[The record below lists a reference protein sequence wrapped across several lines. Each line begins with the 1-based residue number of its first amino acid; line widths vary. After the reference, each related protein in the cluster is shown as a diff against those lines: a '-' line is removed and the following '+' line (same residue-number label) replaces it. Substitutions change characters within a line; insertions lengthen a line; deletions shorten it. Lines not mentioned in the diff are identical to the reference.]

1 LGLAGARVV
10 ALESNESGEPP
21 STQTE
26 DRERGRAMPTPH
38 LLVLL
43 AVSVG
48 AGPPDTA
55 AESLTLR
62 DGTVLLGQFAEGAPG
77 GPRVRMYVRR
87 AWAEAHAPEKA
98 RVWDEAQKRDAPRA
112 VRERVRRL
120 EEWREERPA
129 RPGDEIGA
137 WIVDELKRLQAPAE
151 PPVLWA
157 LNLDARDVPRL
168 ERRSPEVR
176 RMLRQAWLA
185 GFDDP
190 ETMPLDRLR
199 DRLEARGIALGPI
212 DPASIDGLLGLP
224 IENDYQ
230 WRLRRAATELKLD
243 SGLRFLRYHRLIW
256 PEEEAGG
263 QVDVAGVVGLLDD
276 LFNHEADEDPL
287 ASRLRQVA
295 ARDRF
300 GALVTALDI
309 APDFSLVRVE
319 ITIWIRVEKA
329 RWMTYKT
336 LPVAVRTAA
345 VADDAAAPLAGD
357 PRVQAVFRMVE
368 AMGLG
373 GVPDDVRRSSLRVG
387 AATRQ
392 ALGLAQLALRQEI
405 EALALP
411 VGRRP

>member
-1 LGLAGARVV
+1 
-10 ALESNESGEPP
+10 
-21 STQTE
+21 
-26 DRERGRAMPTPH
+26 
-38 LLVLL
+38 
-43 AVSVG
+43 
-48 AGPPDTA
+48 
-55 AESLTLR
+55 
-62 DGTVLLGQFAEGAPG
+62 
-77 GPRVRMYVRR
+77 
-87 AWAEAHAPEKA
+87 
-98 RVWDEAQKRDAPRA
+98 
-112 VRERVRRL
+112 
-120 EEWREERPA
+120 
-129 RPGDEIGA
+129 
-137 WIVDELKRLQAPAE
+137 
-151 PPVLWA
+151 
-157 LNLDARDVPRL
+157 
-168 ERRSPEVR
+168 
-176 RMLRQAWLA
+176 
-185 GFDDP
+185 
-190 ETMPLDRLR
+190 MPLDRLR